1 MEYLKGGELL
11 AAICKRDHYHE
22 SDARKIMI
30 QIASALKY
38 LQSKKVVHRD
48 VKLMN
53 LILANRSLDSPVKLV
68 DFGFATIET
77 EELQRAS
84 NYLCGT
90 PGYMAPE
97 VISQRSYSCKVD
109 IWGLGVVFY
118 IMLSGCMPF
127 PVDEAGSHYITVN
140 ELCFVSLLFFFLLFF
155 YN

>member
-1 MEYLKGGELL
+1 MEYLKGGDLL
-11 AAICKRDHYHE
+11 TAVSQQDHYHE
-22 SDARKIMI
+22 SDARKIML

-48 VKLMN
+48 IKPMN

-77 EELQRAS
+77 EELQRPS

-127 PVDEAGSHYITVN
+127 AGDKEGETMIK
-140 ELCFVSLLFFFLLFF
+140 VSGKM
-155 YN
+155 